1 MRDWFNDLLKLAIIA
16 VIVLGATFLYVQGN
30 RYELVPLGAV
40 VFKIDKMSG
49 QVTVIKRSGEF
60 QIVGD

>member
-30 RYELVPLGAV
+30 RYELVPLNRV

-49 QVTVIKRSGEF
+49 QVTVIDSHGKF